1 MMNFIPTRRGGT
13 EEQAMP
19 SGSHAEEERKSGV
32 AAGRD
37 QRARDAASALKE
49 YRADKLAV
57 DANTARLRALRL
69 ARDIAA
75 KAAAVKAK
83 KSAAKKP
90 ATKKA
95 RKISS

>member
-1 MMNFIPTRRGGT
+1 M
-13 EEQAMP
+13 A
-19 SGSHAEEERKSGV
+19 SGSHLDEERKSGV

-69 ARDIAA
+69 ARDTAA
-75 KAAAVKAK
+75 KAAAVKSK

-90 ATKKA
+90 ATKKPA
-95 RKISS
+95 TKKALKTSP

>member
-1 MMNFIPTRRGGT
+1 M
-13 EEQAMP
+13 A
-19 SGSHAEEERKSGV
+19 SGSQADEERKSGV

-69 ARDIAA
+69 ARD
-75 KAAAVKAK
+75 AAARAASVKSK

-95 RKISS
+95 RKTSP